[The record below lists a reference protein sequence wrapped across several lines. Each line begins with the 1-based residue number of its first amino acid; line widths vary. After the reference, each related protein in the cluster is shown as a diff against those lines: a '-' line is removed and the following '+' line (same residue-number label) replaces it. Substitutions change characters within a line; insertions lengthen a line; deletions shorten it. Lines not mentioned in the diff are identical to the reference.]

1 MDKVLLLL
9 YLPYILTWRTELPI
23 ALYVCLSS
31 PIISIKLEKDTS
43 LHHLS
48 IQNVSTSTVER
59 DASWSEEEKKRKIS
73 SLIITESSE
82 HSKNENKHLKIKLIA
97 RR

>member
-1 MDKVLLLL
+1 M
-9 YLPYILTWRTELPI
+9 T
-23 ALYVCLSS
+23 LYVCLSS
-31 PIISIKLEKDTS
+31 QIISIRLEKDTS

-48 IQNVSTSTVER
+48 IQNVSTSTSER
-59 DASWSEEEKKRKIS
+59 DASWSEEREKKRKIP

-82 HSKNENKHLKIKLIA
+82 HSKNENKYLKIKLIA